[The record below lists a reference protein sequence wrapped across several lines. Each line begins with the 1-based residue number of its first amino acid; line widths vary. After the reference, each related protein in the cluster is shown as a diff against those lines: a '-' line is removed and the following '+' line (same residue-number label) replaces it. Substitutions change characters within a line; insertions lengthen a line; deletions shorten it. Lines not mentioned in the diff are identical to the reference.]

1 MMFGGTGWIGRGMAG
16 DEDDELLG
24 SPYNHRVVI
33 NLLKYVGPFRTQV
46 IIATISTIIYT
57 ASLVAIPWIIALG
70 IDNFVEEQN
79 MQGLNVLT
87 IILAVTATIN
97 FVSNYVQQISMAKV
111 SQGVLYELRRHMF
124 DHLQKLSISFY
135 DKSEVGRIMS
145 RVQNDVNQLNEF
157 LSMAIQTMGDVL
169 SLGGIVIALLMM
181 DLTLGLITITVM
193 PILIIIMAIWQRY
206 ARSAFMRV
214 RRAIS
219 IVNGAL
225 QENMAGVRVVQSM
238 NREKTIY

>member
-1 MMFGGTGWIGRGMAG
+1 MLT
-16 DEDDELLG
+16 
-24 SPYNHRVVI
+24 
-33 NLLKYVGPFRTQV
+33 
-46 IIATISTIIYT
+46 
-57 ASLVAIPWIIALG
+57 IALA
-70 IDNFVEEQN
+70 I
-79 MQGLNVLT
+79 
-87 IILAVTATIN
+87 TATIN
-97 FVSNYVQQISMAKV
+97 WLSNYVQQISMAKV

-169 SLGGIVIALLMM
+169 SLGGIIIALLVM

-193 PILIIIMAIWQRY
+193 PVLIIIMAIWQRY

-225 QENMAGVRVVQSM
+225 QAVSYTHLRAHE
-238 NREKTIY
+238 T